1 MTIQKHISLWQAANT
16 RCQAAIWVLGK
27 TRFHISGSQKLHELV
42 EKEHIIKLKIRID
55 SYLVNLLSWRVLMV
69 ALWLLKGLAFF

>member
-1 MTIQKHISLWQAANT
+1 LIIQKHISLWQAANI

-42 EKEHIIKLKIRID
+42 KKEHIIKLKIRIC
-55 SYLVNLLSWRVLMV
+55 SYLATLLS
-69 ALWLLKGLAFF
+69 